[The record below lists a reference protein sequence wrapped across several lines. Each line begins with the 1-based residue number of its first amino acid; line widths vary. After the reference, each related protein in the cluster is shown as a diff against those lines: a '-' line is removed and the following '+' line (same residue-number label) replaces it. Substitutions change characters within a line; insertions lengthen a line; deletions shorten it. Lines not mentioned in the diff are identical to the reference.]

1 MNEGYE
7 NRRRL
12 RIYSWALYDWANSAF
27 ATAVMAGFFPVLF
40 RQYWSASNEVTVT
53 TFRLGTFN
61 SLAGITVAV
70 SAPLLGAV
78 SDKLNK
84 RKAFLVIFAL
94 LGIVMTGSLF
104 AVPQGHYLL
113 AGSVYVLATFG
124 FMGGNIFYDSLLLD
138 VASPRLL
145 NRVSA
150 LGYALGY
157 IGGGILFAICV
168 GLVMVPGLFGFST
181 KTAAA
186 RAVFLLTAVWWGGFS
201 IPLFLFVREKAGL
214 TKDSIERWDQGLGK
228 TLKIIIGERRVWMF
242 LAGYWLYI
250 DGVGTIIRMAVD
262 YGMSLGLNATDLILA
277 LLMTQLIGFPAT
289 LVFGKIGER
298 MGAKQGILLG
308 LLGYLVITF
317 GSLFVV
323 SARDFY
329 FLAGGVGLFQGGV
342 QSLSRSYFA
351 CLVPEGRE
359 ASYFGIYNMLGRF
372 AAVFGPFLMGLMA
385 FLTKSPRMGVLMV
398 ALLFLGGACFLIFM
412 HKNSGE

>member
-1 MNEGYE
+1 M
-7 NRRRL
+7 
-12 RIYSWALYDWANSAF
+12 
-27 ATAVMAGFFPVLF
+27 
-40 RQYWSASNEVTVT
+40 T